1 MSVNKSLFPENN
13 RLLMKNTKLFLEIIR
28 LLFPENRL
36 PITPRPSS
44 QKEGSLLVEVL
55 LTGGGGNPHVRTY
68 AQ

>member
-1 MSVNKSLFPENN
+1 
-13 RLLMKNTKLFLEIIR
+13 MKNTKLFLEIIRLLFSGKR

-55 LTGGGGNPHVRTY
+55 LTRGGGNPQVRTY